1 MMMALSWKNYL
12 NRWINLTV
20 PSNIK
25 LESSELQ
32 FSFIRSPGPGG
43 QNVNKVATAV
53 LLRFNVMHSPSL
65 AEPMRMRLMG
75 LLGSKITT
83 QGDLLIKAS
92 RYRTQERN
100 KQDAIDRLQA
110 LLKRAAVVPK
120 KRKKT
125 RPTRASKERRL
136 TTKKLQGKTKA
147 LRGYKLNSE
156 G

>member
-1 MMMALSWKNYL
+1 M
-12 NRWINLTV
+12 V
-20 PSNIK
+20 PANIK
-25 LESSELQ
+25 LQPSELQ

-65 AEPMRMRLMG
+65 SEAVRLRLIA
-75 LLGSKITT
+75 LLGAKITT
-83 QGDLLIKAS
+83 QGDLLIKAT

-100 KQDAIDRLQA
+100 KQDAIERLQT
-110 LLKRAAVVPK
+110 LLKRAAKVPK

-125 RPTRASKERRL
+125 RPTLASKERRL
-136 TTKKLQGKTKA
+136 TNKKRQGKTKA
-147 LRGYKLNSE
+147 LRRCKPNSE